1 MWNFY
6 SCLFTVQYITVLYRY
21 LREWWKD
28 PHCSFSCCLAWLLPL
43 NDLQGK
49 IHGLAA
55 TDALNS
61 QMQSGQM
68 DAPTLIG
75 AVKDSGA
82 IDASLEQGQ
91 KDDHATFAIQG
102 ENCQDPVYNNN
113 QSHKKTQTE
122 MYTLFTAVKG
132 THLWISVSLT
142 YIGKQDE
149 ISLQGLP

>member
-1 MWNFY
+1 M
-6 SCLFTVQYITVLYRY
+6 FTVQYITVLYRY

-28 PHCSFSCCLAWLLPL
+28 PHCSFSCCLAWLLHL

-132 THLWISVSLT
+132 THL
-142 YIGKQDE
+142 
-149 ISLQGLP
+149 

>member
-1 MWNFY
+1 
-6 SCLFTVQYITVLYRY
+6 
-21 LREWWKD
+21 
-28 PHCSFSCCLAWLLPL
+28 
-43 NDLQGK
+43 
-49 IHGLAA
+49 
-55 TDALNS
+55 
-61 QMQSGQM
+61 M

-82 IDASLEQGQ
+82 IDVSLEQGQ

-122 MYTLFTAVKG
+122 LYTLFTAVKG